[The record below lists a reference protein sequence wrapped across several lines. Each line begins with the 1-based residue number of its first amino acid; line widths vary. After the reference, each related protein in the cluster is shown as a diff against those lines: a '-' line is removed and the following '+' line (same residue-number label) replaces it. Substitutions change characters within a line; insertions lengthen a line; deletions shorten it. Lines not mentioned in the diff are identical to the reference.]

1 MNAQPQAVEPINDA
15 IEVLRMPYPIAA
27 EIRCGDIRKLSQS
40 ARKQIKQ
47 AWLDNLVLLIRGQSL
62 NPEELLQ
69 FTQTLG
75 ELDLAAPDSEMPA
88 GQKPR
93 FNPSVS
99 VVSNIKEDGV
109 PIGSLGDGE
118 VVWHTDHS
126 YHEIPISAS
135 VLIAV
140 EIPSLGGRTGFINMY
155 RAYETLPTD
164 VKARILNLRIKND
177 VTYNSAGQIRRGL
190 TAIADPT
197 KSPGV
202 FHPAVRTNPETGH
215 NALYLGRRRQAWIEG
230 LSLAESEQLL
240 DYLWNHL
247 ESQPAWYNEW
257 KVGDVVAWDNRCVMH
272 RREPFPS
279 TERRILYRAQCK
291 GTRPYLDVQ
300 ASTAPHPRGAT
311 FPS

>member
-1 MNAQPQAVEPINDA
+1 MSAQLQAVGPTYDE
-15 IEVLRMPYPIAA
+15 IEVRPMPYPIAA
-27 EIRCGDIRKLSQS
+27 EVLCGDVRYLTES
-40 ARKQIKQ
+40 ARKQIKK
-47 AWLDNLVLLIRGQSL
+47 AWLENLVLLIRGQSL

-99 VVSNIKEDGV
+99 VVSNIKDNGV

-135 VLIAV
+135 VLIGV
-140 EIPSLGGRTGFINMY
+140 EIPSQGGRTGFINMY
-155 RAYETLPTD
+155 RAFDTLPSD
-164 VKARILNLRIKND
+164 VKARIRNLRIKND

-190 TAIADPT
+190 SPIADPT

-202 FHPAVRTNPETGH
+202 FHPAVRTHPETGH
-215 NALYLGRRRQAWIEG
+215 NALYLGRRRQACVEG
-230 LSLAESEQLL
+230 LPVEESEQLL
-240 DYLWNHL
+240 DYLWNHM

-279 TERRILYRAQCK
+279 SERRMLYRAQCK
-291 GTRPYLDVQ
+291 GTRPYLDVH
-300 ASTAPHPRGAT
+300 ASTAPHPRGAN
-311 FPS
+311 FP